1 MATESTGSTAPIV
14 VSAAIIRD
22 ATGRILL
29 VRKRGTTRFMM
40 PGGKPEPGE
49 SPLDTV
55 VREVAE
61 EVGIDL
67 DPATVESWGRIKAV
81 AANEA
86 DTVLLADVFDCGT
99 VDGDGSHIT
108 VAAEIAELRWHDVT
122 DDDRDD
128 LAPLF
133 VDDVLPILRRQAP
146 DTP

>member
-1 MATESTGSTAPIV
+1 MATEATDSTAPIV

-22 ATGRILL
+22 ATDRVLL
-29 VRKRGTTRFMM
+29 VRKRGTSRFMM
-40 PGGKPEPGE
+40 PGGKPEAGE
-49 SPLDTV
+49 TPLETV
-55 VREVAE
+55 VREIAE

-67 DPATVESWGRIKAV
+67 DPAALTAWGRIEAI

-99 VDGDGSHIT
+99 VDGDGSHIE
-108 VAAEIAELRWHDVT
+108 VAAEIDELRWHDVT

-133 VDDVLPILRRQAP
+133 VDHVLPVLRRRAF
-146 DTP
+146 

>member
-1 MATESTGSTAPIV
+1 MATEPDGSTPPIV

-29 VRKRGTTRFMM
+29 VRKRGTQRFMM
-40 PGGKPEPGE
+40 PGGKPETGE

-55 VREVAE
+55 VREIAE

-67 DPATVESWGRIKAV
+67 DPAALQSWGRIEAI

-99 VDGDGSHIT
+99 VDGDGSHIA
-108 VAAEIAELRWHDVT
+108 VAAEIDELRWHDVA

-133 VDDVLPILRRQAP
+133 VDHVLPVLRRR
-146 DTP
+146 TS